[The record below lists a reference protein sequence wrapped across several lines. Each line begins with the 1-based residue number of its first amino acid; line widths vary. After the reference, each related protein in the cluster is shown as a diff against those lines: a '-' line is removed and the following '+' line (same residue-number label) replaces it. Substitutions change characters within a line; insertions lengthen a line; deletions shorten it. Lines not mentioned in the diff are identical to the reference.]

1 MGRRCCVADCPS
13 TSRLLKHH
21 GVTYHSFPM
30 DAVIRAIWIKNS
42 RISLDRQITK
52 SVLVCSRHFR
62 HLDFNTIRNGK
73 YLLKPRVFPT
83 VFPWGKM
90 EPAEIEA
97 DHRALQQASVEGS
110 GANGSANNSSSE
122 EVIKATVDQ
131 IVSQIL
137 EETAE
142 RKAAKTTTTDV
153 AKSEDTESVKEAAGD
168 DAAKTTPAVDAVD
181 DTLAEAAQAPVDAAD
196 ELRATANSSAS
207 PVSNSPPKYRSPTNL
222 TIGARLEALSVD
234 SAWLPARIVE
244 VNQAEQTLLIRFERN
259 SKLKTTPS
267 TTGGYQE
274 WIGFK
279 SERLRQR
286 ISSRVLPVFD
296 LEEKCMA
303 RWSGPR
309 KFPGTIKK
317 LLGNDTYEV
326 LFDDGYTK
334 NVRALH
340 MVKLP
345 RQLSAANDAAPPEVA
360 SPSSQVTAAA
370 LKRPS
375 SGATGSNKK
384 SKTAPQR
391 KDWPLLDMSNLDLVG
406 LGLPDIPHDGEWTCH
421 WVNDQPIGTEG
432 FLIVGEHQ
440 KPTVIVHDWRLP
452 PGWIKHMYQR
462 SNVLG
467 KWDVILVSPSGKRFR
482 SKSDLK
488 TFLESQGL
496 VYNPDIYDFSIHRR
510 RAKDINAYVYTH
522 DYSPQQPAKPKL
534 QDVSLDSTNASQDLN
549 SSKLSTVTPATTP
562 ISAVA
567 TRRTAAEDSQ
577 YMETPVASLVP
588 PAELM
593 SPSLQSKNTDV
604 VGSPTDGAASS
615 PGLGLDAQSAVLVED
630 GYAFIG
636 GLKVQIT
643 DNLFVCPR
651 EGCGKTYRKEDF
663 LQIHIRHYHKEFAEH
678 VSHCPKMQ
686 ELAVKRTHP
695 SSIEQGDQTPK
706 NQIPNQQFFAKLH
719 QQDLQ
724 HTRGA
729 KRQPAGTDSSPTA
742 LEAPP
747 IVSPTKPVSSPKAET
762 PIALKASPQTAA
774 GVPEPTT
781 TALPTT
787 SESTAPISIEPT
799 KISPADVTP
808 LASNRSS
815 KRTRPSSSRRQ
826 SGSRKSSRQRT
837 QRRPVNVSANK
848 SPVASKLPLSG
859 LDSEESRPLI
869 HTPVP
874 EVRNEAKKR
883 RIGATPVGS
892 PAILDA
898 VSTPSPHDQIDIN
911 AALAPPPPQ
920 PNQTPQYIKENGEL
934 IRIVRM
940 RQEEIINCICE
951 YGEEDGLMIQCEL
964 CLCWQHGACN
974 GIVKES
980 DVPEKYVCY
989 ICRNPQRVRDSMRF
1003 KHDQDWL
1010 FEGKLPVAG
1019 YHTPN
1024 PQATKKCE
1032 LLKRSHTLTGNLL
1045 DAKRSMHSL
1054 QVKIN
1059 IARNRCHP
1067 KLYLWAKKW
1076 DEDQTDNSAT
1086 PVKRP
1091 KTEPSDWPPAP
1102 QPEAAIDPEE
1112 CQYRLIEHVKVQ
1124 QSLLLNRLND
1134 IEGEMDRK
1142 ILYLNF
1148 NYNTTKEL
1156 TVHIELE
1163 KEDNLSDYK
1172 DASMSATKDALATFI
1187 KELETLKRLAKLNK
1201 VVNMKNAQKEQET
1214 TTENPQ
1220 L

>member
-1 MGRRCCVADCPS
+1 MGRRCCVAECPS
-13 TSRLLKHH
+13 TSRLLEHH
-21 GVTYHSFPM
+21 GVTYHSFPI

-62 HLDFNTIRNGK
+62 RLDFNTIRNGK

-97 DHRALQQASVEGS
+97 DHRALQQATVEGVA
-110 GANGSANNSSSE
+110 ANGTTNSSTSE
-122 EVIKATVDQ
+122 DVIKATVDQ
-131 IVSQIL
+131 IVAQIMA
-137 EETAE
+137 ETAE
-142 RKAAKTTTTDV
+142 RNAAAAAAAAAAAKAEAEEAQGNSEADATKKAAVDKESTSATNSDENTPSV
-153 AKSEDTESVKEAAGD
+153 AQPEATGGSSEGATEVVAAS
-168 DAAKTTPAVDAVD
+168 A
-181 DTLAEAAQAPVDAAD
+181 
-196 ELRATANSSAS
+196 AS
-207 PVSNSPPKYRSPTNL
+207 PSSVTSPKYGAPTNM

-244 VNQAEQTLLIRFERN
+244 VNEAEQTLLIRFERN
-259 SKLKTTPS
+259 SKLKGSPS
-267 TTGGYQE
+267 TSGGYQE
-274 WIGFK
+274 WISFK
-279 SERLRQR
+279 SDRLRQR
-286 ISSRVLPVFD
+286 ISSRVLPVFE

-334 NVRALH
+334 NVRAVH
-340 MVKLP
+340 MTKLP
-345 RQLSAANDAAPPEVA
+345 RQLSAATEQDTEIDT
-360 SPSSQVTAAA
+360 STSTAATPTA
-370 LKRPS
+370 TATAAGLKRPS
-375 SGATGSNKK
+375 SGATSNNKK
-384 SKTAPQR
+384 NKTVPQR
-391 KDWPLLDMSNLDLVG
+391 KDWPLLDMSNLDLES
-406 LGLPDIPHDGEWTCH
+406 LRLPEIPHDGEWTCH

-488 TFLESQGL
+488 VFLESQGL

-522 DYSPQQPAKPKL
+522 DYSPQQPLKPKSL
-534 QDVSLDSTNASQDLN
+534 DMSLEASLSASLDSS
-549 SSKLSTVTPATTP
+549 SSKLASTPTSTP
-562 ISAVA
+562 ISASA
-567 TRRTAAEDSQ
+567 TRSATEDSQ
-577 YMETPVASLVP
+577 YMETPVATLVP
-588 PAELM
+588 PVELM
-593 SPSLQSKNTDV
+593 SPSPQARPSET
-604 VGSPTDGAASS
+604 PAATTVAEANS
-615 PGLGLDAQSAVLVED
+615 GLIIED

-663 LQIHIRHYHKEFAEH
+663 LQIHIRHYHKEFAQH

-695 SSIEQGDQTPK
+695 SSIEQSDQTPK

-724 HTRGA
+724 QSRVR
-729 KRQPAGTDSSPTA
+729 RQPVGADASPTSQDIS
-742 LEAPP
+742 PN
-747 IVSPTKPVSSPKAET
+747 VSPSKTPLSPSAE
-762 PIALKASPQTAA
+762 
-774 GVPEPTT
+774 
-781 TALPTT
+781 
-787 SESTAPISIEPT
+787 TAPIPKTTAQPFSDAVECPTVSAELPSSSIE
-799 KISPADVTP
+799 SAVPAMLEP
-808 LASNRSS
+808 AEGSASAVVPAVSSSRSS
-815 KRTRPSSSRRQ
+815 KRARPSSNRRQ

-837 QRRPVNVSANK
+837 QRRYANVSLN
-848 SPVASKLPLSG
+848 KLPGATTPNSPTATVYEDARLSSG
-859 LDSEESRPLI
+859 GHMPDARSD
-869 HTPVP
+869 
-874 EVRNEAKKR
+874 AKKR
-883 RIGATPVGS
+883 RIAASGTPINS
-892 PAILDA
+892 PAHLDS
-898 VSTPSPHDQIDIN
+898 VSTPSSCNDQVDIN
-911 AALAPPPPQ
+911 AALAPPPASQ
-920 PNQTPQYIKENGEL
+920 MANQTPQYIKENGEL

-980 DVPEKYVCY
+980 DVPDKYVCY

-1019 YHTPN
+1019 YHTAN
-1024 PQATKKCE
+1024 PQAAKKCE

-1054 QVKIN
+1054 LVKIN

-1067 KLYLWAKKW
+1067 KLYLWAKRW
-1076 DEDQTDNSAT
+1076 DEDQTDNSTT

-1091 KTEPSDWPPAP
+1091 KIEPDWPHVP

-1134 IEGEMDRK
+1134 IESEMD
-1142 ILYLNF
+1142 
-1148 NYNTTKEL
+1148 
-1156 TVHIELE
+1156 ELE
-1163 KEDNLSDYK
+1163 KEDNLSDFK
-1172 DASMSATKDALATFI
+1172 DANNSVTKDALATFI

-1201 VVNMKNAQKEQET
+1201 VVNMKKTLKDQEAASEVT
-1214 TTENPQ
+1214 QN
-1220 L
+1220 

>member
-1 MGRRCCVADCPS
+1 MGRRCCVQDCPS
-13 TSRLLKHH
+13 TSRLLEHH

-62 HLDFNTIRNGK
+62 RLDFNTIRNGK

-97 DHRALQQASVEGS
+97 DHRALQQASVD
-110 GANGSANNSSSE
+110 GAGTSGSANNSTSE

-142 RKAAKTTTTDV
+142 RKASETTTTDV
-153 AKSEDTESVKEAAGD
+153 TTKSKTTEDTESVKEAPESE
-168 DAAKTTPAVDAVD
+168 AAKTPAESASNDGIPEDVQ
-181 DTLAEAAQAPVDAAD
+181 TQADAAD

-207 PVSNSPPKYRSPTNL
+207 PVSTSPPKYRSPTNL

-234 SAWLPARIVE
+234 NAWLPARIVE
-244 VNQAEQTLLIRFERN
+244 VNQADQTLLIRFERN

-286 ISSRVLPVFD
+286 ISSRVLPVFE

-345 RQLSAANDAAPPEVA
+345 RQLLPTSDSAGSDGTGTSSAAG
-360 SPSSQVTAAA
+360 SG

-375 SGATGSNKK
+375 TGATSSNKK
-384 SKTAPQR
+384 SKITPQR
-391 KDWPLLDMSNLDLVG
+391 KDWPLLDMSNLDLVA

-440 KPTVIVHDWRLP
+440 KPTVIVQDWRLP

-522 DYSPQQPAKPKL
+522 DYSPQQPVKPKP
-534 QDVSLDSTNASQDLN
+534 QDVSLDSTATSQDMN
-549 SSKLSTVTPATTP
+549 SSKLSTATPTSTP
-562 ISAVA
+562 ISTVA
-567 TRRTAAEDSQ
+567 ARRGAADDSQ

-593 SPSLQSKNTDV
+593 SPSLQTKSAEV
-604 VGSPTDGAASS
+604 VGSPTDTAETTT
-615 PGLGLDAQSAVLVED
+615 GLGLDAQGAVQLED

-663 LQIHIRHYHKEFAEH
+663 LQIHIRHYHKEFAQH

-724 HTRGA
+724 HSRGA

-742 LEAPP
+742 PEASP
-747 IVSPTKPVSSPKAET
+747 IVSPTKPLSSPKVET
-762 PIALKASPQTAA
+762 PITSKVPPPQILT
-774 GVPEPTT
+774 GVPEVKQMI
-781 TALPTT
+781 LPPP
-787 SESTAPISIEPT
+787 EPPAAVQVEPT
-799 KISPADVTP
+799 KVSPADATP
-808 LASNRSS
+808 LAPNRSS

-837 QRRPVNVSANK
+837 QRRPANVSTNK
-848 SPVASKLPLSG
+848 SPVASKLPLAG
-859 LDSEESRPLI
+859 VENEDSRPLI
-869 HTPVP
+869 NTPVP
-874 EVRNEAKKR
+874 EARNEAKKR
-883 RIGATPVGS
+883 RIAATPVGS

-898 VSTPSPHDQIDIN
+898 ASTPPHDQVDIN
-911 AALAPPPPQ
+911 AALAPPPPP

-1024 PQATKKCE
+1024 PQASKKCE

-1076 DEDQTDNSAT
+1076 DEDMTENSAT

-1112 CQYRLIEHVKVQ
+1112 CQYRLIEHVKIQ

-1134 IEGEMDRK
+1134 IEGEMD
-1142 ILYLNF
+1142 
-1148 NYNTTKEL
+1148 
-1156 TVHIELE
+1156 ELE
-1163 KEDNLSDYK
+1163 KEDNLNDYK
-1172 DASMSATKDALATFI
+1172 DASMSSTKDALATFI

-1214 TTENPQ
+1214 ATENPQ

>member
-13 TSRLLKHH
+13 TSRLVEHH

-62 HLDFNTIRNGK
+62 RLDFNTIRNGK

-90 EPAEIEA
+90 ETAEIEA
-97 DHRALQQASVEGS
+97 DHRALQQASVEGAGTS
-110 GANGSANNSSSE
+110 GSANNSTSE

-142 RKAAKTTTTDV
+142 RKSGETADVSAKTKTEDV
-153 AKSEDTESVKEAAGD
+153 ESVKEAAENET
-168 DAAKTTPAVDAVD
+168 AKTTDETAAS
-181 DTLAEAAQAPVDAAD
+181 DTVPVAAQAPADAAD
-196 ELRATANSSAS
+196 ELRASVNSSAS
-207 PVSNSPPKYRSPTNL
+207 PVSTSPPKYRTPTNL
-222 TIGARLEALSVD
+222 VIGGRLEALSVD
-234 SAWLPARIVE
+234 NAWLPARIVE
-244 VNQAEQTLLIRFERN
+244 INQAEQTMLIRFERN
-259 SKLKTTPS
+259 SKLKTAPS
-267 TTGGYQE
+267 STGGYQE
-274 WIGFK
+274 WLGFK

-286 ISSRVLPVFD
+286 ISSRVLPVFE

-309 KFPGTIKK
+309 KFPGTVKK
-317 LLGNDTYEV
+317 LLGNDTYEI

-340 MVKLP
+340 MLKVP
-345 RQLSAANDAAPPEVA
+345 RQLVATSEAAAIDVASTSSQASAAPI
-360 SPSSQVTAAA
+360 
-370 LKRPS
+370 KRPS
-375 SGATGSNKK
+375 TGGTSSNKK
-384 SKTAPQR
+384 SKAVPQR
-391 KDWPLLDMSNLDLVG
+391 KDWPLLDMSNLDLVA

-488 TFLESQGL
+488 TFLESQDL

-522 DYSPQQPAKPKL
+522 DYSPQQPTRPKL
-534 QDVSLDSTNASQDLN
+534 QEVSLDTTVASQDLN
-549 SSKLSTVTPATTP
+549 SSKLSTATPVSTP
-562 ISAVA
+562 ILTVT
-567 TRRTAAEDSQ
+567 TRRGAENDSQ

-593 SPSLQSKNTDV
+593 SPSLQTKSTV
-604 VGSPTDGAASS
+604 VVSSPTDAAES
-615 PGLGLDAQSAVLVED
+615 GLGLDAQGAVLED

-663 LQIHIRHYHKEFAEH
+663 LQIHIRHYHKEFAQH

-724 HTRGA
+724 HSRGA

-742 LEAPP
+742 LEASP
-747 IVSPTKPVSSPKAET
+747 IVSPTKPMSSPKAET
-762 PIALKASPQTAA
+762 PASLKASPQIAA
-774 GVPEPTT
+774 VVPETTPTV
-781 TALPTT
+781 LPTP
-787 SESTAPISIEPT
+787 SEIPATVSVEPT
-799 KISPADVTP
+799 EVSPSQVTP
-808 LASNRSS
+808 FASNRSS
-815 KRTRPSSSRRQ
+815 KRTRPSSRRQ
-826 SGSRKSSRQRT
+826 TGSRKSSRQRT
-837 QRRPVNVSANK
+837 QRRSVNASASK
-848 SPVASKLPLSG
+848 SPVASKLQLPG
-859 LDSEESRPLI
+859 LDKEESHPLTN
-869 HTPVP
+869 TPVP
-874 EVRNEAKKR
+874 EARNEAKKR
-883 RIGATPVGS
+883 RIAATPVGS

-898 VSTPSPHDQIDIN
+898 VSTPSPHDQVDIN

-1024 PQATKKCE
+1024 PQTTKKCE
-1032 LLKRSHTLTGNLL
+1032 MLKRSHTLTGNLL

-1134 IEGEMDRK
+1134 MEAEMD
-1142 ILYLNF
+1142 
-1148 NYNTTKEL
+1148 
-1156 TVHIELE
+1156 ELE
-1163 KEDNLSDYK
+1163 KEDNLTDYK

-1201 VVNMKNAQKEQET
+1201 VVNMKNSQKEQET
-1214 TTENPQ
+1214 ASENPQ